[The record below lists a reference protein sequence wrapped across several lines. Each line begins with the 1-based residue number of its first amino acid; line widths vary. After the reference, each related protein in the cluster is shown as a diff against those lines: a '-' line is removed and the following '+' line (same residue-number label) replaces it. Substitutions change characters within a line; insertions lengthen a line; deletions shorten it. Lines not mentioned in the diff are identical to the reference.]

1 MITLGYFFMIAKT
14 AIYVVDI
21 VKDIKFINL
30 FHSEILEKEKSGV
43 TGLLQVGLSSAIGF
57 LILSEICKM
66 LQLYYWEG
74 PSRAQRVISVVLS
87 PFQLIPILIHHYER
101 KLELKKHMLCDTSK
115 QAGCREGALT
125 QTRNELDYILRLKG
139 EHRATENVLEHFVQL
154 ILSAVVLVAN
164 QLPREI
170 RIFNLSQSE
179 FNFSIFSSCVS
190 LLSMVR
196 GQINLISSR
205 KNGQLGL
212 TATIL
217 IAFYMLFAIFTR
229 AGIIFCSIV
238 ATYQLIDDFE
248 SAHLMFTACTIAVA
262 LLHIFLSYLIQKR
275 LLNGKKS
282 NLKEALWSFLSPPL
296 YLDWEYLYRKEDFEM
311 PILKCW
317 RRTRNSF
324 LFHNLL
330 TFIGNLALCIPLY
343 IWNHYSYHGLT
354 EFYDEYGDDFFD
366 YYDNYY
372 DYDIDNWQMQRSR
385 FLFPLILAI
394 VTQPILLALGFLYFK
409 KFHPWARILQAELAN
424 SHPSSS
430 NVESEMRPRR
440 HSFHVNPSKMEMQ
453 EENDPL
459 KMMKLRR
466 RSL

>member
-1 MITLGYFFMIAKT
+1 
-14 AIYVVDI
+14 
-21 VKDIKFINL
+21 
-30 FHSEILEKEKSGV
+30 
-43 TGLLQVGLSSAIGF
+43 
-57 LILSEICKM
+57 
-66 LQLYYWEG
+66 
-74 PSRAQRVISVVLS
+74 
-87 PFQLIPILIHHYER
+87 
-101 KLELKKHMLCDTSK
+101 
-115 QAGCREGALT
+115 
-125 QTRNELDYILRLKG
+125 
-139 EHRATENVLEHFVQL
+139 
-154 ILSAVVLVAN
+154 
-164 QLPREI
+164 
-170 RIFNLSQSE
+170 
-179 FNFSIFSSCVS
+179 
-190 LLSMVR
+190 
-196 GQINLISSR
+196 
-205 KNGQLGL
+205 
-212 TATIL
+212 
-217 IAFYMLFAIFTR
+217 
-229 AGIIFCSIV
+229 
-238 ATYQLIDDFE
+238 
-248 SAHLMFTACTIAVA
+248 
-262 LLHIFLSYLIQKR
+262 
-275 LLNGKKS
+275 
-282 NLKEALWSFLSPPL
+282 
-296 YLDWEYLYRKEDFEM
+296 M
-311 PILKCW
+311 PILECW

-440 HSFHVNPSKMEMQ
+440 HSFHGNPSKMEMQ